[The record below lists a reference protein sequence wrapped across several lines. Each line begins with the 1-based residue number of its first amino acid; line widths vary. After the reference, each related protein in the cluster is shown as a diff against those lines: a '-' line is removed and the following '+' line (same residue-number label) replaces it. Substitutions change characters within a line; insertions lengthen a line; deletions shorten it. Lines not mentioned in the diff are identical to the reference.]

1 MAGVELSLLG
11 SFVLTIG
18 GRVVP
23 VLPTA
28 QRLIAYLAVQ
38 SRPAHRPRV
47 AAVLWPDTPPSRAG
61 ANLRS
66 ALWRTQRLCLH
77 LIAADAQHLMLDPG
91 VVVDLR
97 RGQRLAD
104 RLLDSGR
111 DCADILH
118 AGARADLAEDLLPAW
133 ADEGWLAVEREHFRQ
148 LRLHALEAMGDR
160 LIAAGRPGEAVAAGL
175 AAVAA
180 EPLRESAHRAVIRAH
195 LAAGN
200 RWAAARQYE
209 LCRRVFREDLG
220 LSPSAELRQLARGA
234 GEIDNVARDRRAA
247 ASFGH

>member
-1 MAGVELSLLG
+1 MGGVELSLLG
-11 SFVLTIG
+11 GFVLTIS

-23 VLPTA
+23 VFPTA
-28 QRLIAYLAVQ
+28 QRLLAFLAVQ
-38 SRPAHRPRV
+38 SRPAQRPHV
-47 AAVLWPDTPPSRAG
+47 AAVLWPDATPGRAA

-66 ALWRTQRLCLH
+66 ALWRTHRLRPG
-77 LIAADAQHLMLDPG
+77 LIVAYGRHVTLSAG
-91 VVVDLR
+91 VPVDLR
-97 RGQRLAD
+97 EARQLAD

-111 DCADILH
+111 DCADVLH
-118 AGARADLAEDLLPAW
+118 AAARLDLAEDLLPDW
-133 ADEGWLAVEREHFRQ
+133 PDEGWLTFERENFRQ
-148 LRLHALEAMGDR
+148 MRMYALEALGER

-209 LCRRVFREDLG
+209 QCSRVFREDLG
-220 LSPSAELRQLARGA
+220 LSPSAELRQLAQA
-234 GEIDNVARDRRAA
+234 
-247 ASFGH
+247 